1 MEKSPQADEKN
12 LGLERLIF
20 FSDAVFAIAITLL
33 VLDIQLPG
41 DPRPQDFPDALLKT
55 VPAIG
60 AYVLSFF
67 VIGSYWIAHHRLYQH
82 VIRFDNRLLWLDL
95 LLLLFVAFIPFPTR
109 VLAAYGTNSPSVLND
124 QLVTILYAGTI
135 GLTGLFM
142 VLNWWYAASGHRLIE
157 PDLDPV
163 FIRNIYIR
171 YLIFPI
177 VFLVSVLV
185 AFVNVNVATDVWY
198 LAAILGVITSLR
210 PLRQRHSKAQS

>member
-33 VLDIQLPG
+33 VLNIPLPG
-41 DPRPQDFPDALLKT
+41 NPHSQPLSSALGE
-55 VPAIG
+55 VVSAVG

-82 VIRFDNRLLWLDL
+82 IVRYNNRLLWLNL

-109 VLAAYGTNSPSVLND
+109 VLAAYGTNQGSVLDN
-124 QLVTILYAGTI
+124 QLVTILYSGTI
-135 GLTGLFM
+135 ALTGLIT

-157 PDLDPV
+157 PDLDPAFV
-163 FIRNIYIR
+163 RNVYVR
-171 YLIFPI
+171 HLLFPV
-177 VFLVSVLV
+177 VFLASAII
-185 AFVNVNVATDVWY
+185 AFFNVNLATDIWY
-198 LAAILGVITSLR
+198 LAAILGIIASAR
-210 PLRQRHSKAQS
+210 PLRQQPKKAQS